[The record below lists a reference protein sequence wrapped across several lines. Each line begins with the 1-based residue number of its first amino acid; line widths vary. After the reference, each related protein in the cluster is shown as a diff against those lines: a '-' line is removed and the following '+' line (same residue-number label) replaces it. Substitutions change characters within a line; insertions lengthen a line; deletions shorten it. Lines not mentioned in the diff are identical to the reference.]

1 MFKDAPPSEHPD
13 FTQLRFMA
21 AGTPSWWKRN
31 RHKTLG
37 VAGLLVGFWLASHY
51 NTAAPAASCTPT
63 ATTATSTATSAP
75 APQGAAAGR

>member
-1 MFKDAPPSEHPD
+1 MGMFKDAPPSAHPD
-13 FTQLRFMA
+13 FTHLRFMA

-37 VAGLLVGFWLASHY
+37 VAGLLAGFWLASHY

-63 ATTATSTATSAP
+63 ATTATSS
-75 APQGAAAGR
+75 PQGAAVAER

>member
-1 MFKDAPPSEHPD
+1 MGMFKDAPPSEHPD

-31 RHKTLG
+31 RHKALG
-37 VAGLLVGFWLASHY
+37 VAGLLAGFWLASHY

-63 ATTATSTATSAP
+63 AGTETSAP
-75 APQGAAAGR
+75 APQGAVAGR